1 MMVACM
7 SVNEIFQEP
16 NAKVDEE
23 KKDGNE
29 DLDALDPDLVTSI
42 DINRQ
47 DHDMKKR
54 RRIEKQMNHDRL
66 KQIKAI
72 RAKWES
78 DKSDCI
84 SYAKLMVD
92 YFTYVN
98 KNSQGQESDSKDDY
112 FSKLESRMQTFCE

>member
-1 MMVACM
+1 M
-7 SVNEIFQEP
+7 
-16 NAKVDEE
+16 DEE

-29 DLDALDPDLVTSI
+29 DLDAQDPDLVTSI

-66 KQIKAI
+66 KEIKAI
-72 RAKWES
+72 RVKWES

-92 YFTYVN
+92 YFAYVN
-98 KNSQGQESDSKDDY
+98 KNSQGQ
-112 FSKLESRMQTFCE
+112 